1 MQYLELYNEVVNDL
15 LDPTRTNLEVREN
28 RSGDV
33 FVDNLSTWPVN
44 TLDDF
49 LNLLSQGESNRKI
62 AETAKNK

>member
-33 FVDNLSTWPVN
+33 FVDNLSTCPVN